1 MPTEL
6 FRSAAE
12 AGPCDIV
19 KLYTQEGRL
28 INITPNI
35 PPNASDDPYRLQVV
49 AVHYNSKLNF
59 IQLLQNMLLWNDD
72 GKMKK
77 YRIFGK

>member
-1 MPTEL
+1 M

-19 KLYTQEGRL
+19 KLYTEEGRI

-35 PPNASDDPYRLQVV
+35 PANSPSTPYRLEVV
-49 AVHYNSKLNF
+49 AVHYNGKEDINLKLF
-59 IQLLQNMLLWNDD
+59 AVL
-72 GKMKK
+72 
-77 YRIFGK
+77 